1 LGKDFSYNGNSFKIP
16 SPEDVTF
23 ENGFL
28 RETYEFAYGAVAGG
42 EYRPEIDTDAL
53 HDGDLG
59 YDIMD
64 AARRHEVA
72 VRQPSRKA
80 TNTERLLTQFHV
92 QVFLDAFPGF
102 VGLFYNVTISARTS
116 IKNAEFLL
124 GETSGADNFIKI
136 KSIIDDINRR
146 AWKREKDVSER
157 QAGVSNLGTISE
169 ALLGSAF
176 EGLVDGENL
185 FKVGHSQVQSYGD
198 FVLMCLPNNL
208 WISVKSNFARE
219 RLLASGYSNDI
230 LGVGFFE
237 SAGEFIGS
245 VRVRNLQRA
254 GFLAMYCP
262 DFPVSEAQLDEGTST
277 YHEIEELHAGNG
289 TEMPRNING
298 KPFIRP
304 LSSLPDDLRPLL
316 DEPDIRK
323 RFTVDF

>member
-1 LGKDFSYNGNSFKIP
+1 MGKDFSYNDFVFKIP
-16 SPEDVTF
+16 DPTDVVF

-28 RETYEFAYGAVAGG
+28 LETYEFAHGIVAEGDYLPG
-42 EYRPEIDTDAL
+42 IDTDAL
-53 HDGDLG
+53 HNGDLG
-59 YDIMD
+59 FDIKD
-64 AARRHEVA
+64 TACRHGVA
-72 VRQPSRKA
+72 VRQPSQRA
-80 TNTERLLTQFHV
+80 TNRERFFTQFHV
-92 QVFLDAFPGF
+92 QVFLDAFPEF
-102 VGLFYNVTISARTS
+102 AGLFYNVTISARTS

-124 GETSGADNFIKI
+124 GEASSADNFIKI
-136 KSIIDDINRR
+136 KSIIDDINRK
-146 AWKREKDVSER
+146 AWNREKDVSER

-237 SAGEFIGS
+237 SADEFIGS

-262 DFPVSEAQLDEGTST
+262 DFPVSEAQLNAGTST

-298 KPFIRP
+298 KRFIRP

-316 DEPDIRK
+316 EESDIRK